1 MSINAGILPYS
12 YGDLISISH
21 DGPRTLLWFLSK
33 DGSIRGVPL
42 DLSDPKAPKL
52 GGENE
57 ILVKRG
63 GVNDSTARVS
73 LTPSTKQVL
82 RPGPTA

>member
-1 MSINAGILPYS
+1 MSINAGVVPYS

-21 DGPRTLLWFLSK
+21 EGPKTLLWFLGK

-42 DLSDPKAPKL
+42 DLTNPSSPKL

-57 ILVKRG
+57 IIVKRG
-63 GVNDSTARVS
+63 GVNDSTARAS
-73 LTPSTKQVL
+73 LGTPTKQMHL
-82 RPGPTA
+82 